1 MTYRQRQG
9 ARWKA
14 QPGRMILPI
23 MAESKLA
30 IWVRWI
36 VVKNEFVN
44 ERRERVS

>member
-23 MAESKLA
+23 MAESDLA
-30 IWVRWI
+30 LEFRWI
-36 VVKNEFVN
+36 VVKNDFVN
-44 ERRERVS
+44 ERMERVS